1 MHTLKVSLR
10 DGDDTESNLWM
21 AEDAA
26 NPIIESRKNIL
37 IVDDINDSGA
47 TLNWIMDDWAS
58 SCAVYSDDD
67 WKEKMK
73 LVFSPTKSLYTY
85 LNDQGESEDGTW
97 AWRNDELIITRDFE
111 KEKKTEVI
119 EMLGKTYIVDDSLHT
134 PKWKVM
140 NQIKDVAGYICMKA
154 VTEDTVKKQ
163 KITAWFAGDI
173 PVSAGPERYF
183 GLPGVILE
191 LDINEGDVVITAT
204 KVEFKKLDKE
214 LIMPK
219 TKGKK
224 IKDADYDALLRNH
237 LKDSI
242 KSQRNPYWAIRY

>member
-1 MHTLKVSLR
+1 
-10 DGDDTESNLWM
+10 
-21 AEDAA
+21 
-26 NPIIESRKNIL
+26 
-37 IVDDINDSGA
+37 
-47 TLNWIMDDWAS
+47 
-58 SCAVYSDDD
+58 
-67 WKEKMK
+67 
-73 LVFSPTKSLYTY
+73 
-85 LNDQGESEDGTW
+85 
-97 AWRNDELIITRDFE
+97 
-111 KEKKTEVI
+111 
-119 EMLGKTYIVDDSLHT
+119 VDDSLHT

-173 PVSAGPERYF
+173 PISAGPERYF

-204 KVEFKKLDKE
+204 KIEFKKLDKE
-214 LIMPK
+214 LIIPK

-224 IKDADYDALLRNH
+224 IKDADYDALLRKH